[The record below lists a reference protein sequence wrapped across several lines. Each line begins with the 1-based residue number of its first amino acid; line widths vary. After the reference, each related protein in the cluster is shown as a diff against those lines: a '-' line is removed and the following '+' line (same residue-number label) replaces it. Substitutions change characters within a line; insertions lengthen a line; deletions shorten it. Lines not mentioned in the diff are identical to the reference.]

1 VLAIVVYTLFVG
13 AAPAVQRAAVMSS
26 LSMTG
31 ALIGRKQAGP
41 FTLLIT
47 AMVMV
52 FFNPL
57 FLWDAGFQLSVTATL
72 GLIVYAD
79 KIMDWFQ
86 TRMRRWFS
94 EERVKQIS
102 GPVGEYFLFTLAA
115 QFTIFPVLLYHF
127 ESFSLSSFIANPLI
141 LPPQPFVMI
150 FGGITVLVGLIFPF
164 LGKVLSYVVWIPLVY
179 TNRLVNWLAD
189 FPVGSIQFG
198 KVSWLVVLIL
208 YLLIFGLTIKSG
220 FRTWLFSRWKPAF
233 SAVLCVGSAL
243 LVWNIVLN
251 QPDGQLT
258 IEVFGLPYR
267 QGILVETPSGHSL
280 VIDPGE
286 FGNTISA
293 QLTEQT
299 SVFDRVIDAVLITSG
314 KQQDYTAMPLLLQRF
329 QIKQVLWAADV
340 PDTYLAREIQET
352 AFLRNIP
359 NDSFSEGMV
368 LDCGD
373 GVKIEMLLAQEEQT
387 VMRIVYENFRLLV
400 VQGEISETF
409 RNQLDPAA
417 VVYLN
422 QAEFA
427 MDWLPVEPG
436 LVIVPEVIPE
446 LKSLDFVV
454 GLNVVNGLEIM
465 TDGESLSLF
474 QR

>member
-1 VLAIVVYTLFVG
+1 MLAIVVYTLFVG

-47 AMVMV
+47 ATVMV

-57 FLWDAGFQLSVTATL
+57 FLWDAGFQLSVMATL
-72 GLIVYAD
+72 GLIGYAD

-86 TRMRRWFS
+86 NRMRTWFS

-115 QFTIFPVLLYHF
+115 QLTIFPVLLYHF

-150 FGGITVLVGLIFPF
+150 FGGITVLVGLVFPF
-164 LGKVLSYVVWIPLVY
+164 FGKILSYVVWIPLVY
-179 TNRLVNWLAD
+179 TNRMVSWLAD

-258 IEVFGLPYR
+258 IEVFGMPHR

-314 KQQDYTAMPLLLQRF
+314 KQQDY
-329 QIKQVLWAADV
+329 AAIAFIV
-340 PDTYLAREIQET
+340 T
-352 AFLRNIP
+352 AFS
-359 NDSFSEGMV
+359 D
-368 LDCGD
+368 
-373 GVKIEMLLAQEEQT
+373 
-387 VMRIVYENFRLLV
+387 
-400 VQGEISETF
+400 
-409 RNQLDPAA
+409 
-417 VVYLN
+417 
-422 QAEFA
+422 QA
-427 MDWLPVEPG
+427 
-436 LVIVPEVIPE
+436 VIVGSGCAGYLSGEGYTGNRFFTEYSKQFFFRGYGI
-446 LKSLDFVV
+446 
-454 GLNVVNGLEIM
+454 GL
-465 TDGESLSLF
+465 
-474 QR
+474 R